1 MAYDLE
7 EQEKLDALR
16 AWWDRYGVLCVS
28 LLALV
33 AAALLGWRG
42 WQWYQGNQA
51 TQAMGYFEA
60 LQTEA
65 INSDPDAVARIKAA
79 SATLR
84 AQFPASGYTAR
95 GVLIAGKALQDR
107 GDLEGAR
114 EELIW
119 LTQSGQADAALAPL
133 AKLRLAGILLAQ
145 AQYDQ
150 ALAQLADAPPAFAA
164 LVADRRGDVLYAQGK
179 VQEARTAWQEALQA
193 FGEQSDPSA
202 AQILQLK
209 IDALGGRE

>member
-28 LLALV
+28 LVALV
-33 AAALLGWRG
+33 VASLLGWRG

-65 INSDPDAVARIKAA
+65 ANPDPDAVARIQAA

-84 AQFPASGYTAR
+84 EQFPASGYTAR

-107 GDLEGAR
+107 GDLDGAR
-114 EELIW
+114 DQLGWLI
-119 LTQSGQADAALAPL
+119 QSGRADAALVPV
-133 AKLRLAGILLAQ
+133 AKLRLAGIFLTQ
-145 AQYDQ
+145 EQYDQ
-150 ALAQLADAPPAFAA
+150 ALAQLVDAPPAFAA
-164 LVADRRGDVLYAQGK
+164 LYADRRGDILYAQGK
-179 VQEARTAWQEALQA
+179 VQDARAAWQEALQA
-193 FGEQSDPSA
+193 FETQSDAST

-209 IDALGGRE
+209 IDALRERE

>member
-28 LLALV
+28 LLALA

-42 WQWYQGNQA
+42 WQWYQGHQA

-65 INSDPDAVARIKAA
+65 ANPDEDAITRIKAA

-84 AQFPASGYTAR
+84 EQFPDSGYASR
-95 GVLIAGKALQDR
+95 GALIASKALQDR
-107 GDLEGAR
+107 NALDDAR
-114 EELIW
+114 VPLNW
-119 LTQSGQADAALAPL
+119 LAQTDSVLAPV

-145 AQYDQ
+145 EQYDQ
-150 ALAQLADAPPAFAA
+150 ALAQLTDAPVAFTA
-164 LVADRRGDVLYAQGK
+164 LYADRRGDILYAQGK
-179 VQEARTAWQEALQA
+179 VQEARAAWQQALQTFDA
-193 FGEQSDPSA
+193 RSDQSA
-202 AQILQLK
+202 VRILQLK
-209 IDALGGRE
+209 IDALGGQG